1 MNNLM
6 SLRSIFARVSVCF
19 VFSIFIIF
27 SFSFGGARSAVA
39 DEIRVAALKFGT
51 INWVL
56 DVIKNRKLDEKYS
69 FQMKVIPLA
78 STNGAKIALQGGST
92 EIAITDWIWVSRRR
106 AENADFSIVPYSSAV
121 GHVMVAPT
129 SEIKTLKDLRG
140 KRIAVAGGPL
150 DKSWLFLNA
159 YYKMKHGEDLSQI
172 VTPVFG
178 AAPLLTQ
185 KMIRGE
191 FDAVLNFWHY
201 SARLKAKGFRSLISI
216 GDVMVGLGAS
226 GPTTSIG
233 FAFSEKWAKK
243 NKKTLNGFLSAARE
257 AIAILDKDDE
267 VWRDIRPRMKVKDD
281 ATFLAMR
288 KSYRDGIL
296 RRPLIVEQA
305 DVQRL
310 YKVLAEVGGEK
321 LVGRARELSSGT
333 FWLLGDI
340 SQPVAV
346 RLEEAEK
353 VN

>member
-6 SLRSIFARVSVCF
+6 SLRSIF
-19 VFSIFIIF
+19 VFSLFFGFSSLLF
-27 SFSFGGARSAVA
+27 SFAGANAVSAK
-39 DEIRVAALKFGT
+39 EIRVAALKFGT
-51 INWVL
+51 VNWVL
-56 DVIKNRKLDEKYS
+56 DVIKNYKLDEKHS
-69 FQMKVIPLA
+69 FQMTVVPLA
-78 STNGAKIALQGGST
+78 STNGAKIALQGGSA

-106 AENADFSIVPYSSAV
+106 AEGADFSIVPYSSAV
-121 GHVMVAPT
+121 GHVMVSSS

-140 KRIAVAGGPL
+140 KKIAVAGGPL

-159 YYKMKHGEDLSQI
+159 YYKMKHGEDLSKI

-178 AAPLLTQ
+178 SAPLLTQ

-191 FDAVLNFWHY
+191 FDAVLNFWHF

-216 GDVMVGLGAS
+216 GDVMVRLGAS

-243 NKKTLNGFLSAARE
+243 NEKALNGFLSAARE
-257 AIAILDKDDE
+257 AVAILDKKDD
-267 VWRDIRPRMKVKDD
+267 VWRDIRPRMKVKDEV
-281 ATFLAMR
+281 TFLAMR
-288 KSYRDGIL
+288 NAYRDGIL

-310 YKVLAEVGGEK
+310 YSVLAKVGGRK
-321 LVGRARELSSGT
+321 LVGKSKTMSPGT

-340 SQPVAV
+340 SQPVDV
-346 RLEEAEK
+346 EVQEAEK